1 MRISDWSS
9 DVCSS
14 DLLYRILKQA
24 DRSRQWALWQWPGS
38 PVPWGAS
45 VDIFHFD
52 RLTRHALRQGG
63 CHEWIKRAIEHVIR
77 RSRNDAGAQIL
88 HHLIGLTHIGADLVA
103 PSNVGFRLVSRLRLC
118 FATLRFSLVRE
129 GFQTVHCFGIY
140 CSEERH

>member
-14 DLLYRILKQA
+14 DLHAENPERFPADLYRILKQA

-63 CHEWIKRAIEHVIR
+63 CHEWIKRAIEHVI
-77 RSRNDAGAQIL
+77 QI
-88 HHLIGLTHIGADLVA
+88 G
-103 PSNVGFRLVSRLRLC
+103 R
-118 FATLRFSLVRE
+118 ATCRE
-129 GFQTVHCFGIY
+129 RVCPY
-140 CSEERH
+140 V